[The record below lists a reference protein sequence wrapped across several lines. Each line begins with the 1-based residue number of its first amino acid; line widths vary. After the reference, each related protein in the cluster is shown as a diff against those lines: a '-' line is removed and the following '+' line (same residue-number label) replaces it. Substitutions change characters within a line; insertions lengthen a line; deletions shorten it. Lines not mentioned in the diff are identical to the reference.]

1 MEAIVAAMFLVAFAM
16 MLTWVVLNH
25 LQAWNWIKNLVS
37 LVVDWLLIVV
47 NKIKEK
53 TMECW
58 DWSHWAV
65 LAVWTWVWHNWLG
78 EMWHNVWA
86 WATQWWK

>member
-1 MEAIVAAMFLVAFAM
+1 MEAVVAAMFLVAFAM

-53 TMECW
+53 LMDMSWE
-58 DWSHWAV
+58 HWVALV
-65 LAVWTWVWHNWLG
+65 VWTWVWHNWLG
-78 EMWHNVWA
+78 QVWHDVWA
-86 WATQWWK
+86 WAKGWWA